1 MPIPLRHLSI
11 ALALTTTACTGGFSL
26 GSRAGGGASS
36 GPTASGPSGAGAGA
50 GGGGGGGGGRAS
62 SGDSSYTGTDTKPGV
77 AATKFS
83 DFAWEVKDAT
93 GNYYTG
99 WIIDKLTT
107 FNVPA
112 ACMEKMIDRK
122 NSAVHSATF
131 YTRDVAQL
139 AEKLTGDSWS
149 SIESQNNNDRENN
162 KKLIEPMIDRFSQS
176 FHLSVTVDGDDC
188 DTRHGALWMKYWTSI
203 AENIRENPPAS
214 GKVFVQLAVRG
225 DARDVK
231 VQVDESTSTYT
242 IVAPR
247 DIEPTGWSDKLEKP
261 FRKHARQK

>member
-1 MPIPLRHLSI
+1 MPTRVE
-11 ALALTTTACTGGFSL
+11 
-26 GSRAGGGASS
+26 GSGRFDAAAS
-36 GPTASGPSGAGAGA
+36 ASGS
-50 GGGGGGGGGRAS
+50 
-62 SGDSSYTGTDTKPGV
+62 
-77 AATKFS
+77 
-83 DFAWEVKDAT
+83 
-93 GNYYTG
+93 
-99 WIIDKLTT
+99 
-107 FNVPA
+107 
-112 ACMEKMIDRK
+112 
-122 NSAVHSATF
+122 
-131 YTRDVAQL
+131 RDVAQL